1 VAQLLLK
8 RVHLLTFRT
17 FDDPPIS
24 RHLVGGPVRILG
36 KRMNPFDILI
46 IIILVVT
53 LARGIFRGLVKELA
67 SIVGVLGGFYAAYSY
82 YPLLGPP
89 LGRWIPQPGWANI
102 VGFVLLFT
110 AVYLIVSILGV
121 IIKYLLS
128 IAFLGW
134 VDRLCGALFGCLK
147 GVLICAVLLVA
158 LIAFLPTNSSLVKD
172 SMLSP
177 YIKMIA
183 QPLARVV
190 SKEMRQ
196 RYTRNAQKVEK
207 SWRQKKL

>member
-1 VAQLLLK
+1 ML
-8 RVHLLTFRT
+8 
-17 FDDPPIS
+17 
-24 RHLVGGPVRILG
+24 ILG

-53 LARGIFRGLVKELA
+53 LTRGIFRGLVKELA
-67 SIVGVLGGFYAAYSY
+67 SIIGVLGGFYAAYSY
-82 YPLLGPP
+82 YAFLGSPLT
-89 LGRWIPQPGWANI
+89 RWIPQAGWANI
-102 VGFVLLFT
+102 VGFVLIFT
-110 AVYLIVSILGV
+110 GVYLIVSILGV

-134 VDRLCGALFGCLK
+134 MDRLCGALFGGIK
-147 GVLICAVLLVA
+147 GFMICAVLLVA
-158 LIAFLPTNSSLVKD
+158 LIAFLPARSTLVKG

-177 YIKMIA
+177 YIMKIA
-183 QPLARVV
+183 QPMARVV

-207 SWRQKKL
+207 SWRQKKM